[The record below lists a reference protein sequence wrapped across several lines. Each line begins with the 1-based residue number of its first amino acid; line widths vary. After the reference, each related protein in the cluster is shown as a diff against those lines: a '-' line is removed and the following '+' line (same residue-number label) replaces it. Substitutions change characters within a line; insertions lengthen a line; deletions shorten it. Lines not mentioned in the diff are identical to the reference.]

1 MIALNLTTTVVKQTG
16 LIKRRYNMFLLI
28 CFMFIPILFAG
39 TYQIGAGTQHVFTL
53 EFYLVEE
60 KDYMHI
66 FTSFDTILI
75 V

>member
-28 CFMFIPILFAG
+28 CFMFIPIFFAE
-39 TYQIGAGTQHVFTL
+39 TYQIGAGTQHLFTL
-53 EFYLVEE
+53 EFYLDEE
-60 KDYMHI
+60 NTHIHI